1 MKKIVA
7 GFFVSLVLLS
17 AVPVFAG
24 DAASGDKLDQI
35 LKKQDEILKE
45 LADIKSELEIV
56 KVRATLR

>member
-7 GFFVSLVLLS
+7 GFFVSFVLLS
-17 AVPVFAG
+17 AVPVFA
-24 DAASGDKLDQI
+24 DEVSGDKLDQI

-45 LADIKSELEIV
+45 LADIKSELEVV